1 MSTNRF
7 SIHLSFGEGGGN
19 RIRIPCSETPVNIDD
34 SEIPVEALIEILTE
48 ISRTDREMQT

>member
-1 MSTNRF
+1 MAGIEPDT
-7 SIHLSFGEGGGN
+7 
-19 RIRIPCSETPVNIDD
+19 PCAETPVSMKD